1 LPKNVLDEA
10 LSAQICSLSAN
21 VAEDCFEMTT
31 GGIQAALLLAAAACG
46 LSVRDTAIASTPFRP
61 PPGSPELRFA

>member
-21 VAEDCFEMTT
+21 VADDCRETTT
-31 GGIQAALLLAAAACG
+31 GGIQAAWSLAAAAPTS
-46 LSVRDTAIASTPFRP
+46 SVRDTAIASTPFNRRRAGP
-61 PPGSPELRFA
+61 S